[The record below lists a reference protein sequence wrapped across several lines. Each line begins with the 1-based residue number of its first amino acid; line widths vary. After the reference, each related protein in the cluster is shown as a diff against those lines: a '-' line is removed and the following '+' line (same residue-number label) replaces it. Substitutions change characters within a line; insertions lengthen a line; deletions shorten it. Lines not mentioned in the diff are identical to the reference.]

1 MNKIPMGSPTSWEW
15 ADPPGGG
22 IIEPT
27 SGSTGARN
35 WQSEG
40 PLEVC
45 TIGEDGKSYKVQ
57 SLVLGT
63 AELSGSLITI
73 TLEMEVDG
81 VVNTVYDQNFNR
93 SAGHDPPGLW
103 IINGTLGIHEALVVK
118 LKSNSSADNGKSVKY
133 DYSLEP
139 AGG

>member
-1 MNKIPMGSPTSWEW
+1 MAKQTAEITSGLI
-15 ADPPGGG
+15 D
-22 IIEPT
+22 PT
-27 SGSTGARN
+27 SGDTGAKN

-45 TIGEDGKSYKVQ
+45 TIGADGEYHRVQ

-63 AELSGSLITI
+63 GELSGSVITV

-81 VVNTVYDQNFNR
+81 VVNTVYDQGFNR
-93 SAGHDPPGLW
+93 SAGGDPPGLW

-118 LKSNSSADNGKSVKY
+118 LKSNDPADNGKVVKY
-133 DYSLEP
+133 DYSLES
-139 AGG
+139 AGGG

>member
-1 MNKIPMGSPTSWEW
+1 MKKIPMGSPTSWEW
-15 ADPPGGG
+15 ADCPG

-27 SGSTGARN
+27 SGNTGAKN

-45 TIGEDGKSYKVQ
+45 AIGADGKSYKVQ

-73 TLEMEVDG
+73 TMEMKVEGIVD
-81 VVNTVYDQNFNR
+81 TVYDQSFNR
-93 SAGHDPPGLW
+93 SPGHHPPGLW
-103 IINGTLGIHEALVVK
+103 VINGTLGIHNALVVK
-118 LKSNSSADNGKSVKY
+118 LKSNDPNDDGKAISY
-133 DYSLEP
+133 DYSLE
-139 AGG
+139 AA

>member
-1 MNKIPMGSPTSWEW
+1 MNKIPVGSPTSWQW
-15 ADPPGGG
+15 KDYSGGG

-27 SGSTGARN
+27 SSNTGARN

-63 AELSGSLITI
+63 GELGGSVITI
-73 TLEMEVDG
+73 TLEMKVDG
-81 VVNTVYDQNFNR
+81 IVDTVYDQSFNR
-93 SAGHDPPGLW
+93 SPGHYPPGIW
-103 IINGTLGIHEALVVK
+103 VINGTLGIHEALVVK
-118 LKSNSSADNGKSVKY
+118 LKSSDPADNGKAISY
-133 DYSLEP
+133 DYSLE
-139 AGG
+139 AA

>member
-1 MNKIPMGSPTSWEW
+1 MAKQTAEIIS
-15 ADPPGGG
+15 G
-22 IIEPT
+22 IIVPT
-27 SGSTGARN
+27 SGDTGVKN
-35 WQSEG
+35 WESEG

-45 TIGEDGKSYKVQ
+45 TIGADGENYRVQ

-63 AELSGSLITI
+63 GELSGSLITI

-81 VVNTVYDQNFNR
+81 IVDTVYDEEFNR

-118 LKSNSSADNGKSVKY
+118 LKSNSSDDNGKSVSY
-133 DYSLEP
+133 DYSLE
-139 AGG
+139 AA

>member
-1 MNKIPMGSPTSWEW
+1 MDKIPVGSPTSWQW
-15 ADPPGGG
+15 KDSPG

-27 SGSTGARN
+27 SDSTGPKN

-45 TIGEDGKSYKVQ
+45 TIGADGASYKVQ

-73 TLEMEVDG
+73 TMEMKVEGIVD
-81 VVNTVYDQNFNR
+81 TVYDQSFNR
-93 SAGHDPPGLW
+93 SPGHHPPGLW
-103 IINGTLGIHEALVVK
+103 VI
-118 LKSNSSADNGKSVKY
+118 
-133 DYSLEP
+133 
-139 AGG
+139 